1 MIPLKRVLV
10 PSSYYI
16 RRDNNNIKR
25 QGNGNI
31 TSDFNNIVQA
41 LSSSDDNE
49 IRSII
54 LRTKYELMNSLGVDP
69 DNFELFKF
77 NLKSGKFQT

>member
-31 TSDFNNIVQA
+31 TSDFNNIV
-41 LSSSDDNE
+41 
-49 IRSII
+49 
-54 LRTKYELMNSLGVDP
+54 
-69 DNFELFKF
+69 
-77 NLKSGKFQT
+77 